1 MANGAV
7 FRHHVYVQYKQSID
21 SAVIYAV
28 IVVSI
33 A

>member
-7 FRHHVYVQYKQSID
+7 FGHHVYVQYTQSTD
-21 SAVIYAV
+21 SAVVYAV